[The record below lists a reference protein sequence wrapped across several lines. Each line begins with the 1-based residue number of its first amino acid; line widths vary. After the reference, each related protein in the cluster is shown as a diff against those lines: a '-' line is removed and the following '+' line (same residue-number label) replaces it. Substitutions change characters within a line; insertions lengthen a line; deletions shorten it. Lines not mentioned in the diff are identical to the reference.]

1 MIKLPPAVTT
11 LLRRLETSGYEA
23 FVVGGCVRDC
33 LLGKEPADWDIC
45 TSARPCEL
53 KACFSN
59 FRVIETGLKH
69 GTLTVLLEG
78 QPFEITTYRI
88 DGSYSDGRHPD
99 QVCFTPLLTED
110 LRRRDFTINAMAYHP
125 SIGVVDPFGGQE
137 DLAKGIIRC
146 VGAAEKRFSEDGL
159 RIMRALRFSSRFGFA
174 IEEKTAGALHSCA
187 QLLQRVSAERIRTE
201 FDKLLAGKGARKVLG
216 AYQDI
221 IACFIPQIRP
231 MFDLDQKNPYHV
243 YTVWDHTLHAV
254 SHIQNTPVLKLAA
267 FFHDIGKPGSMT
279 VGEDDCGHFYKH
291 EVLSETLAEQAMLRL
306 KYDNRTREQVKL
318 LVRNHSTV
326 FRQSEKQAR
335 KLLARMGEEN
345 LRLLMELERAD
356 VKSQNPIYTEERV
369 LNIDAFG
376 TLLDDVLAAK
386 QCFSLRQ
393 LAVKGGDLLELG
405 IPQGPEVGKI
415 LKTLFEQVLEGRLPN
430 EYDALLMEVK
440 KLI

>member
-1 MIKLPPAVTT
+1 
-11 LLRRLETSGYEA
+11 
-23 FVVGGCVRDC
+23 
-33 LLGKEPADWDIC
+33 
-45 TSARPCEL
+45 
-53 KACFSN
+53 
-59 FRVIETGLKH
+59 
-69 GTLTVLLEG
+69 
-78 QPFEITTYRI
+78 
-88 DGSYSDGRHPD
+88 
-99 QVCFTPLLTED
+99 
-110 LRRRDFTINAMAYHP
+110 
-125 SIGVVDPFGGQE
+125 
-137 DLAKGIIRC
+137 
-146 VGAAEKRFSEDGL
+146 
-159 RIMRALRFSSRFGFA
+159 
-174 IEEKTAGALHSCA
+174 
-187 QLLQRVSAERIRTE
+187 
-201 FDKLLAGKGARKVLG
+201 
-216 AYQDI
+216 
-221 IACFIPQIRP
+221 
-231 MFDLDQKNPYHV
+231 
-243 YTVWDHTLHAV
+243 
-254 SHIQNTPVLKLAA
+254 
-267 FFHDIGKPGSMT
+267 
-279 VGEDDCGHFYKH
+279 
-291 EVLSETLAEQAMLRL
+291 MLRL